1 MSPDR
6 ASTADGP
13 VPGAR
18 NEVTVRATH
27 SEPITA
33 FDSPERDSGTAAAQL
48 RPVAAGRGPG
58 IRNLPDSVFGVA
70 GVLAFAAL
78 LELLPRTGVLPR
90 AYFPP
95 LSEMLA
101 ALIDLLGRS
110 SFWTALFDTVRGW
123 GIGLTIAV
131 AAGII
136 IGFLISTS
144 TQLIRITASTI
155 EFLRPI
161 PSVALIPLAVLL
173 FGTDIRSTLL
183 LVVYA
188 SFWPVLIQVLH
199 GVQDINPVAR
209 DTTASYGFS
218 RWAVF
223 RYLIWPT
230 ALPYLMTGVRLS
242 ASVALVLTIS
252 AELIIGSPGLGTEI
266 ARSQSSD
273 ATADVYATVIV
284 TGVLGIALNILVRSI
299 ERRVLSWHASM
310 RKEVS
315 A

>member
-1 MSPDR
+1 MR
-6 ASTADGP
+6 LHRVEERG
-13 VPGAR
+13 
-18 NEVTVRATH
+18 NTVQVTH

-33 FDSPERDSGTAAAQL
+33 YHSPERSSGPDWARGPDAAG
-48 RPVAAGRGPG
+48 AGRGV
-58 IRNLPDSVFGVA
+58 RNLPDAVFGLG

-90 AYFPP
+90 VYFPP
-95 LSEMLA
+95 LTEMLA
-101 ALIDLLGRS
+101 ALIGLLGQS
-110 SFWTALFDTVRGW
+110 SFWTALTDTVRGW
-123 GIGLTIAV
+123 GIGLVIAV
-131 AAGII
+131 AAGITV
-136 IGFLISTS
+136 GFLIASS
-144 TQLIRITASTI
+144 AQLIRITASTI

-209 DTTASYGFS
+209 DTTASYRFS

-223 RYLIWPT
+223 RHLIWPT

-242 ASVALVLTIS
+242 ASVALVLTVS
-252 AELIIGSPGLGTEI
+252 AELIIGSPGLGSEI
-266 ARSQSSD
+266 ARYQSSN
-273 ATADVYATVIV
+273 ATADVYAMVIV
-284 TGVLGIALNILVRSI
+284 TGVLGIAVNILVRSI
-299 ERRVLSWHASM
+299 ERRMLNWHAST
-310 RKEVS
+310 RKDVP